1 MRILFGKKTFRL
13 SIDRKGER
21 DRESGKKT
29 SEMNNMNEV
38 KSEEKRNRH
47 GTYKRLNSEAEIFS
61 SLIET
66 HIQSG
71 RNKNEQWMGQKK
83 NKKKMYTV
91 ILNS

>member
-1 MRILFGKKTFRL
+1 
-13 SIDRKGER
+13 
-21 DRESGKKT
+21 
-29 SEMNNMNEV
+29 MNNMNEV

-66 HIQSG
+66 HIQNG
-71 RNKNEQWMGQKK
+71 RKK